1 VSKQRQDPNL
11 DPAVAAILG
20 HQERKEKIRK
30 APRREAAELRRQ
42 AARHRVTLEL
52 DPAVVKVL
60 QQVAEAEGVSPAA
73 ACNWLLGNALAQYAG
88 GDLDFSECKQG
99 SESHRWAFV
108 VELGELAGTLEQI
121 AQTGF

>member
-1 VSKQRQDPNL
+1 MSKQRRDPNL

-20 HQERKEKIRK
+20 DQERKEKIRT
-30 APRREAAELRRQ
+30 APKKEAAELRRQ
-42 AARHRVTLEL
+42 ASRHRVTLEL
-52 DPAVVKVL
+52 DPTVVKVL
-60 QQVAEAEGVSPAA
+60 RTVAKAEGVSPAG
-73 ACNWLLGNALAQYAG
+73 ACNWLLANALAQYAE

-121 AQTGF
+121 TQTGL